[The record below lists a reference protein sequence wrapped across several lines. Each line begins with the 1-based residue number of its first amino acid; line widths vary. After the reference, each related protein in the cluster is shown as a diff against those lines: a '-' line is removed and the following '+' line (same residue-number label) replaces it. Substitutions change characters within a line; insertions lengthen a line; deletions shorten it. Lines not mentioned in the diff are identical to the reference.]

1 MATSGSITTNE
12 VSGRSL
18 TFSWSVKNQSIS
30 GNYTDINWSLVGSGS
45 ASGYVYGGSFT
56 VNING
61 KTEYSS
67 ATRIPIYQGTVI
79 KSDTA
84 RIYHAPDGTSGLDV
98 YIESAIYTYGIN
110 ATASGSWEL
119 PTIPRQAILTGA
131 DNFNDEQNPKIT
143 YSNPAG
149 NSVTTLQACISLTG
163 AVADVPYRDISKTG
177 TSYTFNLTETER
189 NTLRNSIPNSTS
201 RTVKF
206 LVKTVIGGNT
216 YYSTLEKTFTI
227 VNANPVFSNFIYED
241 VDVKTTALTGNNQ
254 KFISKYSDIKVTIP
268 VANKMIAQKG
278 ATATTYTAV
287 IGDTSKNIA
296 YSDIAD
302 VFTTINNISSN
313 TVSVFA
319 KDSRNNQTQVVKA
332 LDVINYIEPKISSM
346 FFNRKDGVGE
356 TVLITGNGTYMN
368 VDFGAVVNTIETIE
382 FRRKEKESGTWS
394 SWTSIKGYFNFN
406 GGTFTNK
413 LTNELIGTSW
423 TFGVEYDVEV
433 RITDKL
439 ASYTFPLEVNSG
451 KTLMTAVKNK
461 GVCFGGIYNLEVGGP
476 LQVNEKSILDLTYPV
491 GAIYMSVVNTN
502 PATLFGGTWV
512 EWGKGRVPVGVD
524 TSQTEFNNVEKTG
537 GTKTVTL
544 TIAQMPNHNHNTSDS
559 RDNAIP
565 RRAWLSSG
573 SDLFQI
579 GSGPGYPVGEL
590 NAVGGGQA
598 HNNLQPY
605 ITCYMWKRTA

>member
-18 TFSWSVKNQSIS
+18 KFSWSVKNQSIS

-56 VNING
+56 VNTNG
-61 KTEYSS
+61 ETEYSS

-79 KSDTA
+79 KSDTT

-149 NSVTTLQACISLTG
+149 DNVTTLQACISLTG

-201 RTVKF
+201 RTVNF
-206 LVKTVIGGNT
+206 FVKTVIGGNT

-227 VNANPVFSNFIYED
+227 VNGNPVFTNFNYED
-241 VDVKTTALTGNNQ
+241 TDAKTLALTGDNQ
-254 KFISKYSDIKVTIP
+254 KIIKKYSDVKITIP
-268 VANKMIAQKG
+268 VTDKMTAIKG
-278 ATATTYTAV
+278 ALPSKYTAI
-287 IGDTSKNIA
+287 IGTQSIDIN
-296 YSDIAD
+296 YSDTLD
-302 VFTTINNISSN
+302 VFNTINNANSN
-313 TVSVFA
+313 MVSVFA

-332 LDVINYIEPKISSM
+332 LDVINYTEPEISSM

-356 TVLITGNGTYMN
+356 TVEIVGTGTYN
-368 VDFGAVVNTIETIE
+368 AVNFGAVTNTIKSIE
-382 FRRKEKESGTWS
+382 FNRKEKTSDLWEG
-394 SWTSIKGYFNFN
+394 WTSITGYFDILN
-406 GGTFTNK
+406 GNVANK
-413 LTNELIGTSW
+413 DASEILGVTW
-423 TFGVEYDVEV
+423 TFVVEYDVQV
-433 RITDKL
+433 RFVDEL
-439 ASYTFPLEVNSG
+439 ATTTIGLSVGSG
-451 KTLMTAVKNK
+451 KLLMSAVKNK
-461 GVCFGGIYNLEVGGP
+461 GVCFGGIYNEEVGTP

-491 GAIYMSVVNTN
+491 GAIYMSVSSTN
-502 PATLFGGTWV
+502 PNTLFGGTWV
-512 EWGKGRVPVGVD
+512 AWGQGRVPVGVNSSG
-524 TSQTEFNNVEKTG
+524 TFNSVEKTG
-537 GTKTVTL
+537 GSETHTL
-544 TIAQMPNHNHNTSDS
+544 STSELPSHNHRTYISY
-559 RDNAIP
+559 
-565 RRAWLSSG
+565 G
-573 SDLFQI
+573 
-579 GSGPGYPVGEL
+579 GPVGGTDVFDL
-590 NAVGGGQA
+590 VINGVTNSPQWSASTYQDKTGGGQA